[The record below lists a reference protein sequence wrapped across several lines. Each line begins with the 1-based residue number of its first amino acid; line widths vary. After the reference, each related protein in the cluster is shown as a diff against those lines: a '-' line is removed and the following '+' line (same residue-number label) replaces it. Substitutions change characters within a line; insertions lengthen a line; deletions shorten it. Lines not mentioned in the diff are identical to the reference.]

1 MSTGRTVLY
10 LAFAA
15 VLSSACFL
23 RPVPDDFDRYIYEAL
38 VRGRYESAETIYSI
52 IKHENP
58 RAENSSVLD
67 SPTHLRQL
75 EPLYAIRPTYV
86 DAIAMFSSAGI
97 PIQRSIN
104 LVSALSFFGIAI
116 VLLAFTGSP
125 FYCALLLATPT
136 VLVIARMGTPDALST
151 LMLIAAFWAL
161 TRDRLLAGVSLMI
174 LSVWVRTDNVLLV
187 IAALGWLVWKRKLSA
202 LQSSL
207 FALAALGSVL
217 FINQMVGNYGWTVL
231 FRYSFIG
238 GKYPAE
244 MSAQLTLSEYVRAFT
259 TGLQSIVPQLA
270 PWLLLG
276 AAAWKWQSRYR
287 ELLPV
292 VAVTALVHFILYPS
306 PEGRYLVWAYLIT
319 GIAFIAAVNPP
330 AGETRPVQ
338 ETRATLVN
346 S

>member
-1 MSTGRTVLY
+1 VSTRSTILY

-15 VLSSACFL
+15 ILSSTCYF

-38 VRGRYESAETIYSI
+38 VRGRYQSVETIYPI

-86 DAIAMFSSAGI
+86 DAIAMFSMVGI

-104 LVSALSFFGIAI
+104 LVSAVSFFGIAI
-116 VLLAFTGSP
+116 LLLVLTGRP
-125 FYCALLLATPT
+125 FYSALLLATPA
-136 VLVIARMGTPDALST
+136 VLVTGRLGTPDALST
-151 LMLIAAFWAL
+151 LLLITAFWVL
-161 TRDRLLAGVSLMI
+161 TRDRFHAGVALMI

-187 IAALGWLVWKRKLSA
+187 IAVLGWLVWERKLSA
-202 LQSSL
+202 LRGSL

-217 FINQMVGNYGWTVL
+217 FINRMAGNYGWTVL

-244 MSAQLTLSEYVRAFT
+244 ISTHLTTAEYIRAFT
-259 TGLQSIVPQLA
+259 TGLQAFVPQLA
-270 PWLLLG
+270 PWILLG
-276 AAAWKWQSRYR
+276 AVAWQWQSRYR

-292 VAVTALVHFILYPS
+292 VAVTALVHFMLYPS

-319 GIAFIAAVNPP
+319 GIAFIDAVNTPVKKIR
-330 AGETRPVQ
+330 AVQ
-338 ETRATLVN
+338 ETSTTLIN